1 MDMKDIPGT
10 LEDFIEWSTAYAK
23 EHMIPATTNR
33 DVAGYTVDEL
43 LHSVP
48 AAFGI
53 KAFANK
59 IVICTLEEHVRV
71 AMMQPAQP
79 AYLCAM
85 TQAILMAIGFWQ
97 RYLCLP
103 RLSPWSLV
111 ELGPPKS
118 PPGSVARM
126 HPTAFRAK
134 PWYKPESKGLGA
146 LINRLSVMV
155 GYYDFMPDRQ
165 FKSEGYRLEE
175 LGPSHKENMAHEEIM
190 RNAAKLQGCPVIGP
204 WSLDGRR

>member
-10 LEDFIEWSTAYAK
+10 LEDFIEWSTVSPDKFLKSCNLKFPQAYAK

-71 AMMQPAQP
+71 AMM
-79 AYLCAM
+79 
-85 TQAILMAIGFWQ
+85 
-97 RYLCLP
+97 
-103 RLSPWSLV
+103 
-111 ELGPPKS
+111 
-118 PPGSVARM
+118 
-126 HPTAFRAK
+126 
-134 PWYKPESKGLGA
+134 
-146 LINRLSVMV
+146 
-155 GYYDFMPDRQ
+155 
-165 FKSEGYRLEE
+165 
-175 LGPSHKENMAHEEIM
+175 
-190 RNAAKLQGCPVIGP
+190 
-204 WSLDGRR
+204 